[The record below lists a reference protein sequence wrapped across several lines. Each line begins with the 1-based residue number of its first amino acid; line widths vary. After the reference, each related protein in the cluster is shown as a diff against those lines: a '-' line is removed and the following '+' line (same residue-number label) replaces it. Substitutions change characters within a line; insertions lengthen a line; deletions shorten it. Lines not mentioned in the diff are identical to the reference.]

1 MANLIRTNSRK
12 DALILEYKL
21 LVSGKI
27 VPDTGETKADVE
39 LRLRQIE
46 QALLGSKATELNLH
60 PGPD

>member
-46 QALLGSKATELNLH
+46 QSLLGIQTSGLNSH
-60 PGPD
+60 MEQD